1 MSRAEGELHM
11 NDSDRARER
20 AMDVELGRMLSAE
33 AGPEWQQKVMAA
45 NRAGQT
51 INAPTPP
58 PSQTAP
64 APELRNALEAL
75 AALVWQIY
83 GQKSLD
89 AIVADNLVEPATKEQ
104 LEALAMVT
112 RTIAP
117 RSSPKARS
125 DSAD

>member
-1 MSRAEGELHM
+1 MS
-11 NDSDRARER
+11 DSDRARER

-58 PSQTAP
+58 PSQGVSTA
-64 APELRNALEAL
+64 ELRSALEAL
-75 AALVWQIY
+75 AALVWQIF

-89 AIVADNLVEPATKEQ
+89 TIVADNLAGTATEEQ
-104 LEALAMVT
+104 LEALAVVS
-112 RTIAP
+112 RTMAP
-117 RSSPKARS
+117 RSSPKAHS
-125 DSAD
+125 ESGD